1 MYNSKAPPSNLP
13 FQNIVIDPPNSII
26 LLEFSIQS
34 LLLIN
39 PHLSRT
45 ILLLVSGQNV
55 FVCDDGTDYL
65 DVQAE

>member
-1 MYNSKAPPSNLP
+1 MYNSKTPPSNLP
-13 FQNIVIDPPNSII
+13 FQNIVIHPPNSII

-39 PHLSRT
+39 PYLSRT

>member
-1 MYNSKAPPSNLP
+1 MYDSKTSPSNLP
-13 FQNIVIDPPNSII
+13 FQNIVIHPSNSII
-26 LLEFSIQS
+26 LLEFGIQG

-45 ILLLVSGQNV
+45 ILLLVSEQNE

>member
-1 MYNSKAPPSNLP
+1 MYDSKTPPSNLP
-13 FQNIVIDPPNSII
+13 FQNIVIDSPNSII
-26 LLEFSIQS
+26 LLEFGIQS

-39 PHLSRT
+39 PYLART